1 MRIDV
6 YDFDHTLYDGDTIAD
21 LWLFA
26 VGRHPSLLRFLPRQ
40 LWALLMAA
48 LGIWDGGKAKG
59 VFQCYFAG
67 IHLEEEVAA
76 FWQAEKTR
84 RKLCSF
90 LAEQPSDLPRVVA
103 SASARLVLLPVAEL
117 LTVDAIIG
125 TEIDPAT
132 GMLIGENC
140 RGEAKVRAIAKHFPG
155 FTMRAMYTDDVKA
168 DGPLLKLAEERYL
181 VRKGKLSR
189 L

>member
-6 YDFDHTLYDGDTIAD
+6 YDFDHTLYDGDTIVD

-40 LWALLMAA
+40 LWSLLMGG
-48 LGIWDGGKAKG
+48 LGIWSGGRAKG
-59 VFQCYFAG
+59 IFQCYFAG
-67 IHLEEEVAA
+67 MRLEEEVEA
-76 FWQAEKTR
+76 FWASEKTR
-84 RKLCSF
+84 CKLCAF
-90 LAEQPSDLPRVVA
+90 LHDRPNDLPRVVA

-132 GMLIGENC
+132 GVLTGENC
-140 RGEAKVRAIAKHFPG
+140 KGEAKVTAIGKHFPG
-155 FTMRAMYTDDVKA
+155 FRVRAMYTDDVKA
-168 DGPLLKLAEERYL
+168 DGPLLRLAEEQYL
-181 VRKGKLSR
+181 VRKGR
-189 L
+189 LTRL